1 MAKDKKIF
9 TEDLAAALRTP
20 FESGNVGP
28 IKTLEDVKKFF
39 ALPRTMAYDSKDPAE
54 AERLN
59 SERLAHLLGDNHASQ
74 IIHPPSD
81 ADNFHLYTSFLNF
94 MVGA

>member
-28 IKTLEDVKKFF
+28 IKTLEDVKKF
-39 ALPRTMAYDSKDPAE
+39 
-54 AERLN
+54 
-59 SERLAHLLGDNHASQ
+59 
-74 IIHPPSD
+74 
-81 ADNFHLYTSFLNF
+81 
-94 MVGA
+94 

>member
-28 IKTLEDVKKFF
+28 IKTLC
-39 ALPRTMAYDSKDPAE
+39 
-54 AERLN
+54 
-59 SERLAHLLGDNHASQ
+59 
-74 IIHPPSD
+74 I
-81 ADNFHLYTSFLNF
+81 
-94 MVGA
+94 

>member
-39 ALPRTMAYDSKDPAE
+39 ALPRTMA
-54 AERLN
+54 
-59 SERLAHLLGDNHASQ
+59 
-74 IIHPPSD
+74 
-81 ADNFHLYTSFLNF
+81 
-94 MVGA
+94 

>member
-28 IKTLEDVKKFF
+28 ITNTYEKK
-39 ALPRTMAYDSKDPAE
+39 R
-54 AERLN
+54 
-59 SERLAHLLGDNHASQ
+59 SEKQRRKGK
-74 IIHPPSD
+74 
-81 ADNFHLYTSFLNF
+81 
-94 MVGA
+94 V